1 MNASQQPGPANSATS
16 PNAGAR
22 IAVPPSAIA
31 NAVPAAGV
39 RVPIELI
46 GPYPMIRGSVNGQ
59 AGRFMLDV
67 GTRMAVLLN
76 SNRLN
81 LGPSVRIGQGVAESG
96 QPVVLHL
103 HDNVERLEIWPGA
116 VVAHVDWAHSAN
128 FGFVEDGI
136 AEDFLGFIGTGI
148 LLPFEF
154 TLDYADRSVF
164 LSRLATDGTPLVE
177 AYNDQGI
184 VATLRFTT
192 QNSGAP
198 YEPILPIVD
207 FALGGF
213 AIPLGVDSGN
223 PGGKLVLTP
232 AVNAALRASGLL
244 IPDGDHFSVVDLTY
258 GESVISLRGIDV
270 EEGTAQRGTLGYS
283 LLSRFTTAWNYQ
295 TSTLKLIAPHN

>member
-1 MNASQQPGPANSATS
+1 MNTSQHSGHANSAPS

-22 IAVPPSAIA
+22 IAVPSSAIA

-39 RVPIELI
+39 RVPMELI

-59 AGRFMLDV
+59 EGRFMLDV
-67 GTRMAVLLN
+67 GTRMGLLLN
-76 SNRLN
+76 SNRLK
-81 LGPSVRIGQGVAESG
+81 LGPSVRIGQGVADSG

-103 HDNVERLEIWPGA
+103 HDNVEQLEIWPGA
-116 VVAHVDWAHSAN
+116 VVSNVDWAHSAN

-148 LLPFEF
+148 LLPYEF

-164 LSRLATDGTPLVE
+164 LSRLAANGMPLVE
-177 AYNDQGI
+177 AYAGQDI

-192 QNSGAP
+192 RNGGAP
-198 YEPILPIVD
+198 YEPILPVVD

-213 AIPLGVDSGN
+213 AIPLDVDTGN

-232 AVNAALRASGLL
+232 GVNAALCALGLL
-244 IPDGDHFSVVDLTY
+244 IPDGDRFSVVDLTY
-258 GESVISLRGIDV
+258 GESVISLRGIEV
-270 EEGTAQRGTLGYS
+270 QEGTAERGTLGYS

-295 TSTLKLIAPHN
+295 TSTLRLLTPRT